1 MLKRHFYYYLLKPYL
16 PRPIRTAMRRVMA
29 RWKRKKYAAVWPID
43 EAVARPPIGW
53 PGWPYGKKFAF
64 VLTHDVEGPLGL
76 ERCRHLAEIERDLG
90 YRSSF
95 NFIPEGT
102 YAVTPALRDW
112 LTAQGF
118 EVGVHDLKHDGKLY
132 ANQAQFRRHAVRINQ
147 YLAQWNAVGF
157 RSGFMHHHQ
166 AWLHDLAVK
175 YDASSF
181 DTDPFEPQPDGAGT
195 IFPFWVPGLD
205 QGRENQ
211 GTRFIVDPKP
221 APGGRL
227 DSSLEPFLRHG
238 AHEGYVELP
247 YTLPQDSTL
256 YMLLRETT
264 SDIWKRKLDWV
275 AKHGGMALINVH
287 PDYLHLKSSPSGP
300 TAESHYVDL
309 LKYVRST
316 YGNSV
321 WHVLPR
327 DMAAFVLAWKE
338 GKLSSY
344 FDPR

>member
-16 PRPIRTAMRRVMA
+16 PRPMRTAMRRVMA
-29 RWKRKKYAAVWPID
+29 RWKRKKYEAIWPID
-43 EAVARPPIGW
+43 ESAAKPPLGW
-53 PGWPYGKKFAF
+53 PGWPKGKKFAL

-76 ERCRHLAEIERDLG
+76 ERCRHLAELERSLG
-90 YRSSF
+90 FRSSF

-102 YAVTPALRDW
+102 YTASSELRKWMSDN
-112 LTAQGF
+112 GF

-132 ANQAQFRRHAVRINQ
+132 VNQAQFRRHAARINE
-147 YLAQWNAVGF
+147 YLIKWNAVGF

-166 AWLHDLAVK
+166 AWLHDLNVQ

-195 IFPFWVPGLD
+195 IFPFWVPPLD

-221 APGGRL
+221 ARNGSL
-227 DSSLEPFLRHG
+227 DGSLKPFNTG
-238 AHEGYVELP
+238 ARDGYVELP

-256 YMLLRETT
+256 YMLLEEKTG
-264 SDIWKRKLDWV
+264 DIWRRKLDWV
-275 AKHGGMALINVH
+275 VSQGGMALINVH
-287 PDYLHLKSSPSGP
+287 PDYLHLKSSSNGP
-300 TAESHYVDL
+300 TAESHYADW
-309 LKYVRST
+309 LKYIKDT
-316 YGNSV
+316 YGDTV

-327 DMAAFVLAWKE
+327 EMAAFVLAWKD
-338 GKLSSY
+338 GNLSKFS
-344 FDPR
+344 